1 MSEKYTIGEIQP
13 TKINQFEVIIVG
25 DMNDGDYVTTRE
37 FFSEDEFNSNVIDEL
52 IELLSNYS
60 DDYKLRSFTAEY
72 IRIPFDG
79 QEHCHSLESVEV
91 NYYDN
96 NGSVR
101 PVKINSGFYTVC
113 QKCDW
118 DLEECQCKGEDNE

>member
-1 MSEKYTIGEIQP
+1 MAEKYIVGKIQP
-13 TKINQFEVIIVG
+13 TRTQCFEVIIKG

-37 FFSEDEFNSNVIDEL
+37 FYSEEKFDKHIIEEL
-52 IELLSNYS
+52 IELLSKHDGSYQLQSFNANYI
-60 DDYKLRSFTAEY
+60 Y
-72 IRIPFDG
+72 IPFDG

-101 PVKINSGFYTVC
+101 PVKINSGFYTIC
-113 QKCDW
+113 HKCHYDIE
-118 DLEECQCKGEDNE
+118 DCICKGEK

>member
-1 MSEKYTIGEIQP
+1 MEKYTIGEIQP

-37 FFSEDEFNSNVIDEL
+37 FFSEEDFDKHVVEEL
-52 IELLSNYS
+52 IELLSKYS
-60 DDYKLRSFTAEY
+60 NEYKLRDFCAEC

-101 PVKINSGFYTVC
+101 PVVIHEH
-113 QKCDW
+113 QAED
-118 DLEECQCKGEDNE
+118 EEDDE